1 MANDLHTKFLV
12 MLRNQITGEGLLP
25 EERLPGK
32 EKAKIIML
40 YMALAYADT
49 PGMIPLI
56 WLALSGRT
64 FFDKKFELSKES
76 VEKIAEG
83 VQFIDNESDQLLRSL
98 ESLVGGDNA
107 NIGSIGDTNGSN

>member
-12 MLRNQITGEGLLP
+12 DLRKQIRGEGLLP

-49 PGMIPLI
+49 PGMLPLV

-64 FFDKKFELSKES
+64 FMDKKFDLSKEA
-76 VEKIAEG
+76 VEKISEG
-83 VQFIDNESDQLLRSL
+83 LQFIDNESDQLLKSL
-98 ESLVGGDNA
+98 ETLCTGGENAENTDDNK
-107 NIGSIGDTNGSN
+107 